1 MKDMAA
7 FKVET
12 LSNLLIGGAT
22 LPFEIGGIDQHT
34 VVDQEGFPYIPGSS
48 IKGSLRTIIRDDESN
63 MAKEITDLYI
73 SYLKEKWAEDWKLIQ
88 EFVKEKE
95 KLDRIETVYK
105 KVLRDASAE
114 YLFGIE
120 GFDHTPKLLF
130 EDLLL
135 IPELRNKEI
144 CFSIDM
150 KNSISIGAEKPE
162 SNPRSYKTARSG
174 LVFEGVVHFYRLGFL
189 GGNAEDLCRAF
200 IIENLKK
207 FNSGIY
213 RLGNSKSRGYGKI
226 KVIPAG
232 ESEANKE

>member
-12 LSNLLIGGAT
+12 LSNLLIGGASVS
-22 LPFEIGGIDQHT
+22 FEIGGIDQHT
-34 VVDQEGFPYIPGSS
+34 VVDREEFPYIPGSA
-48 IKGSLRTIIRDDESN
+48 IKGSLRTIIRDDKSS
-63 MAKEITDLYI
+63 MAKEITNLYI
-73 SYLKEKWAEDWKLIQ
+73 SYLKEKRDEDRKLIQ

-95 KLDRIETVYK
+95 KLDRIEAAYK

-114 YLFGIE
+114 YLFGIK

-135 IPELRNKEI
+135 IPELRNKEM

-150 KNSISIGAEKPE
+150 KNNIIIGEEKPE

-174 LVFEGVVHFYRLGFL
+174 LIFEGAVRFYRLGLL
-189 GGNAEDLCRAF
+189 GENAEELCRAF